1 MRQAI
6 KVLMIVKEFEIQGIR
21 EVILNYVENIN
32 YKKFQIDVLA
42 GDQYD
47 KGNLKRLKACGGKFW
62 CVKGRDKNILAYIYQ
77 LSRIIKREGYD
88 IVHVHGN
95 SAMITPELVA
105 AKLGGAPVRIAHS
118 HNITCNHPWLDK
130 ILHPLFSSLY
140 TNALACSE
148 EAGKW
153 MFKNH
158 SFDIINNGI
167 DTSKYVFDNENRKKL
182 RAKLGIKNEILIGH
196 VGSFN
201 QQKNQKR
208 LLEIFETICKSCKNV
223 KLIFVGDG
231 ERRSEIEKLAKVHG
245 LADRVIFFGQC
256 QSTGAIL
263 SAMDLFVFPSLYEG
277 FGLALLEAQVSG
289 LACIASDMVP
299 QEANVT
305 GYVQYLSLS
314 DPNEIWKETI
324 YLEASKMENLQNRMA
339 RSKEACKILMIKKY
353 EIRSVTKQLELLY
366 DKTLAVHLK

>member
-1 MRQAI
+1 MKQTI
-6 KVLMIVKEFEIQGIR
+6 KVLMIVKEFEIQGIS
-21 EVILNYVENIN
+21 EVILNYAENIN
-32 YKKFQIDVLA
+32 NKKFQIDVLA

-47 KGNLKRLKACGGKFW
+47 KGNLKRLTACGGKFW
-62 CVKGRDKNILAYIYQ
+62 CVKGRDKNILVYIYR
-77 LSRIIKREGYD
+77 LSLIIKREGYD

-95 SAMITPELVA
+95 SAMITPELLA
-105 AKLGGAPVRIAHS
+105 GKLGGAPVRIAHS

-140 TNALACSE
+140 INALACSE

-153 MFKNH
+153 MFKKH

-182 RAKLGIKNEILIGH
+182 REKLGVKNEILIGH

-208 LLEIFETICKSCKNV
+208 ILEIFETICRSCKNV

-231 ERRSEIEKLAKVHG
+231 EMRPEIENLAKDHG
-245 LADRVIFFGQC
+245 LTDRVIFFGQC
-256 QSTGAIL
+256 QSTGPIL
-263 SAMDLFVFPSLYEG
+263 SAMDIFVFPSLYEG

-289 LACIASDMVP
+289 LVCIASDMVP
-299 QEANVT
+299 QKANVT
-305 GYVQYLSLS
+305 GCVQYLSLS
-314 DPNEIWKETI
+314 DPDEIWKKTI
-324 YLEASKMENLQNRMA
+324 YLGASKAENLQNRMA
-339 RSKEACKILMIKKY
+339 RSKKACKILMIKKY
-353 EIRSVTKQLELLY
+353 EIESVTKQLELLY
-366 DKTLAVHLK
+366 NKTLAVHLK